1 MPERVES
8 NHRDGSH
15 HSEISTNNGASAD
28 TILNTTLITSE
39 SQKGP
44 TESVTSPRASESDIP
59 CPFDSQS
66 SLEEENGD
74 SREILTLFEAWTV
87 H

>member
-1 MPERVES
+1 MPEKVES
-8 NHRDGSH
+8 DRNVSH

-28 TILNTTLITSE
+28 TILITTLTTSE
-39 SQKGP
+39 SQNGP
-44 TESVTSPRASESDIP
+44 TESVTSPRDNESDIP

-74 SREILTLFEAWTV
+74 GRKILFISEGWTV